1 MVLRPA
7 SGFQCAVGTSFV
19 EFLCFKSISL
29 QSRVARRF
37 EFILEKIRAFVCF
50 MLIHFNNF
58 QAEICSAFGNQVMG
72 HPDFIETILEILA
85 CPMDV
90 VKPLGF

>member
-1 MVLRPA
+1 VVFNVLW
-7 SGFQCAVGTSFV
+7 
-19 EFLCFKSISL
+19 ELHWLNYYISSRFHFNL
-29 QSRVARRF
+29 SRVAR
-37 EFILEKIRAFVCF
+37 EDLNSLLEKIQAFVCF
-50 MLIHFNNF
+50 MLIHFNKF
-58 QAEICSAFGNQVMG
+58 QADICSAFGNQVMA

>member
-1 MVLRPA
+1 VVFNVLW
-7 SGFQCAVGTSFV
+7 
-19 EFLCFKSISL
+19 ELHSL
-29 QSRVARRF
+29 NYYVSNRF
-37 EFILEKIRAFVCF
+37 HFNLELPEDLNSLLETIQAFDCF

-58 QAEICSAFGNQVMG
+58 QADICSAFGNQVMA